1 MNNEL
6 DEVIT
11 NTVLGGRTVTIS
23 RAANGEHIIV
33 ESHGIRAIG
42 LSVLTAL
49 EEHESI
55 RRKQDEH
62 EALRVSEASVAAEIA
77 TDD

>member
-23 RAANGEHIIV
+23 RAANGEHIIA
-33 ESHGIRAIG
+33 ESHGIRVIG

-49 EEHESI
+49 EEHENI
-55 RRKQDEH
+55 RRSQEAH
-62 EALRVSEASVAAEIA
+62 ELLRVSEAAAAEVAA
-77 TDD
+77 TDE